1 MKILTLNCGS
11 SSVKYSLFD
20 VKEKLMV
27 TKGIV
32 ERIGD
37 QGSFIRYVTGETEK
51 KGKIVCKNH
60 EVAVRYILTSLSS
73 STNGVLKNI
82 NEVTAVAHRVVHGG
96 ESFTEPT
103 LITKEVESIIDNL
116 SFLAPLHNPPNL
128 RGIQAAKHILPTIPH
143 IAIFDTA
150 FHQTLPEYAYR
161 YAIPADWYHEKKYRK
176 YGFHGTS
183 VAYVSQRAQKM
194 MGSKK
199 RKLNL
204 AILHL
209 GNGASITAVK
219 NGQSIDTSMGLTPL
233 EGLIMGTRSGDIDPG
248 VILAMLRSNDL
259 SVNHIDKI
267 LNRKSGL
274 LGITQT
280 MSDMRDIEIKAMEGD
295 QKAQLALKMTAYR
308 IKKYL
313 GAYYVILR
321 GLDAIVFTAG
331 IGEKSHYFR
340 SLVLKNLGFM
350 GVILDKKAN
359 SEAVNGNKD
368 QIISSRDS
376 EIHVFVIPTN
386 EELMMAKYAEK
397 LIKTI

>member
-37 QGSFIRYVTGETEK
+37 QGSFIRYLTGKTEK
-51 KGKIVCKNH
+51 KEKIVCENH
-60 EVAVRYILTSLSS
+60 EVAVKYILTLLSS
-73 STNGVLKNI
+73 STKGVLKNI

-103 LITKEVESIIDNL
+103 LITKEVESLIDNL

-128 RGIQAAKHILPTIPH
+128 HGIQSAKQILPTIPH

-161 YAIPADWYHEKKYRK
+161 YAIPADWYIKKKYRK

-199 RKLNL
+199 SKSNL

-259 SVNHIDKI
+259 SVNSIDKI

-295 QKAQLALKMTAYR
+295 QKSQLALKMTAYR

-331 IGEKSHYFR
+331 IGEK
-340 SLVLKNLGFM
+340 
-350 GVILDKKAN
+350 
-359 SEAVNGNKD
+359 
-368 QIISSRDS
+368 
-376 EIHVFVIPTN
+376 
-386 EELMMAKYAEK
+386 
-397 LIKTI
+397 